1 MMMTRMRLLATMLAM
16 ALASHTAAADA
27 KGGVQQIA
35 VAAPPRTILFLG
47 NSFTQGAHS
56 AVRNWHA
63 HRVTDLNR
71 EGYGGVPALFKEFAD
86 ESGLNYAVSLET
98 QGGQSLTFHYDQRR
112 QLFDRPWD
120 AVVLQE
126 YSTLDRDRPG
136 DPAAYIR
143 AVGLLG
149 TFFRARNPAVRVH
162 LTATWSRADLTYLT
176 AGRWYGRPIAAM
188 ADDLRRAADHLPP
201 VAEAAEGDTTYFTV
215 VDADGNC
222 VSGIQSLNSGF
233 GSGVMAGDTG
243 VLLNNRMAYW
253 HLAKGHANRL
263 QPGKRVRHT
272 MNAAMVFKDGKLW
285 ASLGTPGAD
294 NQVQVNAQVLTAMID
309 LGADPQTAV
318 ESPRWTSSQA
328 GQGANWP
335 HEGDG
340 KLTIEADFGDAT
352 LADLAG
358 RGHAINKVAHL
369 AGPCAMQTIR
379 VLDNGL
385 RMVGSDP
392 RRDGWAGAY

>member
-1 MMMTRMRLLATMLAM
+1 
-16 ALASHTAAADA
+16 
-27 KGGVQQIA
+27 
-35 VAAPPRTILFLG
+35 
-47 NSFTQGAHS
+47 
-56 AVRNWHA
+56 VRNWHA

-188 ADDLRRAADHLPP
+188 ADDLRRAADRARRSHPWVAGVVP
-201 VAEAAEGDTTYFTV
+201 VGQAWNRAFALGIADPNPYDGIAFGQANLWSYDQYHASTAGYYLEALTV
-215 VDADGNC
+215 
-222 VSGIQSLNSGF
+222 F
-233 GSGVMAGDTG
+233 GAVTG
-243 VLLNNRMAYW
+243 VDPRSLGRGERAADELGLSPD
-253 HLAKGHANRL
+253 LA
-263 QPGKRVRHT
+263 
-272 MNAAMVFKDGKLW
+272 
-285 ASLGTPGAD
+285 ASL
-294 NQVQVNAQVLTAMID
+294 Q
-309 LGADPQTAV
+309 
-318 ESPRWTSSQA
+318 R
-328 GQGANWP
+328 
-335 HEGDG
+335 
-340 KLTIEADFGDAT
+340 
-352 LADLAG
+352 
-358 RGHAINKVAHL
+358 VAHE
-369 AGPCAMQTIR
+369 Q
-379 VLDNGL
+379 L
-385 RMVGSDP
+385 RDRADRITAS
-392 RRDGWAGAY
+392 